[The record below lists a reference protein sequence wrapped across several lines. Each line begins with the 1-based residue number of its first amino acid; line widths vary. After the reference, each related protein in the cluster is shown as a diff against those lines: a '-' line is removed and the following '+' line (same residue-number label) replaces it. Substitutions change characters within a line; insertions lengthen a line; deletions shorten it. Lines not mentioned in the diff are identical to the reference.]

1 MSMSVLERRLQV
13 LLDERRFA
21 MLAQESKRT
30 GRSVGSIVR
39 EALDEHFAVTDI
51 AAQRAAAAE
60 WLLARPAG
68 TGPAEDWADMKKVY
82 DDDLE
87 RHILGIGDADAAVR

>member
-1 MSMSVLERRLQV
+1 MSVLERRLQV
-13 LLDERRFA
+13 LLDEQRFA
-21 MLAQESKRT
+21 LLAEESSRT

-39 EALDEHFAVTDI
+39 LALDQHFAVADV

-68 TGPAEDWADMKKVY
+68 TGPSWDETKKELEDEIEAR
-82 DDDLE
+82 L
-87 RHILGIGDADAAVR
+87 R